1 MGWHYILKFTCKI
14 LPEYIPFIQNRYLQN
29 LYDTERDYH
38 YQMTP
43 SYSYYGIEEVDRL
56 REESKQQ
63 RVKEEKE
70 REKTYEL
77 LPKNF
82 KDLIDI
88 WIKLD
93 IGVHFY
99 EYILKGNE
107 FTCEISK
114 KVNLHKGNL
123 RDDYLEFLKDIIVP
137 ITNEITYCEIESD
150 DYGDMKWYYSDSQ
163 LRNVRFNLH
172 DKIKYIEHIYNEDN
186 TEIYETRVYYKHSIK
201 KSQLLDLNREYGL
214 KGY

>member
-1 MGWHYILKFTCKI
+1 MGWHYILTFTCKI

-29 LYDTERDYH
+29 LYDTDRDYH
-38 YQMTP
+38 YRCTP
-43 SYSYYGIEEVDRL
+43 SYSYYEVEEAEKLREEDRL
-56 REESKQQ
+56 RRQKAEE
-63 RVKEEKE
+63 E

-88 WIKLD
+88 WVKLD

-99 EYILKGNE
+99 EYTLKDDE

-114 KVNLHKGNL
+114 KVIWHNGDLK
-123 RDDYLEFLKDIIVP
+123 DDYLEFLKDIIVP
-137 ITNEITYCEIESD
+137 ISNEITYCEIESD

-163 LRNVRFNLH
+163 LRNVRFNLQ
-172 DKIKYIEHIYNEDN
+172 DKIRGVQHIYNDDK

-214 KGY
+214 KDY